1 MKKIV
6 SALLTLLIVIGFF
19 AYSLWVE
26 RGNTKDADAVGLP
39 LIVVN
44 EFNATSTYCASDSND
59 DKCGY
64 LTATSTFW
72 LDLLAG
78 SWDATE
84 FGATQNKATA
94 TSKTLGINGVKN
106 LSVYMF
112 SVSTGTAPRLSV
124 EADVSP
130 DGNQFYPLI
139 LTKNGVN
146 TSNATNFSD
155 AFLLAT
161 STLFSEDINS
171 GGTDAD
177 SSTTTSMFSL
187 DLSGISAKYM
197 RLYFGSNSTS
207 TLRTTYVLNPE

>member
-1 MKKIV
+1 MKKLV
-6 SALLTLLIVIGFF
+6 SVLLTLLIVIGFF

-26 RGNTKDADAVGLP
+26 KGEDVDAVGLP

-44 EFNATSTYCASDSND
+44 EFNATSTYVVEEVRANA
-59 DKCGY
+59 Y
-64 LTATSTFW
+64 LTATSAFW
-72 LDLLAG
+72 LDPLAG
-78 SWDATE
+78 SWDASE
-84 FGATQNKATA
+84 FGVTDNEATA
-94 TSKTLGINGVKN
+94 TSKMLGIDGVKN

-161 STLFSEDINS
+161 STLFSADINS

-177 SSTTTSMFSL
+177 KSTTTSMFSI

-197 RLYFGSNSTS
+197 RLYFGLNSTS